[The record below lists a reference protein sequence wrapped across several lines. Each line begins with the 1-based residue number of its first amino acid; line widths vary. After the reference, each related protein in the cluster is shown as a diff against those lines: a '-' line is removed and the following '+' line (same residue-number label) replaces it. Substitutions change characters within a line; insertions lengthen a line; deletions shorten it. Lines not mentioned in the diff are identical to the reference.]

1 MKTFT
6 ATLLILA
13 SATAHGHSSTKSAK
27 SMSYEIF
34 GAKSAKSAKIAKVKS
49 SKALKEP
56 IRRILVEVD
65 EPAR

>member
-6 ATLLILA
+6 AILLILA

-34 GAKSAKSAKIAKVKS
+34 GAKSAKIAKVKS